1 MLWSFGMSNGERL
14 RIAWN
19 LLGVVAVVLG
29 DGNRDLAERVRALRN
44 DIDERMT
51 GADEPTAD
59 PGNRGL

>member
-1 MLWSFGMSNGERL
+1 MSNRERL

-29 DGNRDLAERVRALRN
+29 DANRDLAERVRALRH
-44 DIDERMT
+44 DIDACMT

-59 PGNRGL
+59 PDDRGL